1 VSDTSRLES
10 YQHIDNR
17 RRDRPG
23 PASARVEEASEQG
36 TSPLH
41 PRAPGRRHLPRPSL
55 QRSSPA
61 RSRRRTPI
69 GFAPPRGRP
78 GKLPAARG
86 SIGARSSCLAPA
98 GSRLPP
104 PPAGPAG
111 MAKDRHPCGAA
122 DTRRLRSSG
131 GQVRIERGLSSL
143 RHHDGAVGFC
153 LRRHDHAT
161 VECFGRRCWM
171 AARRRA
177 AAQNSATREIIL
189 RRPLPLS
196 PP

>member
-1 VSDTSRLES
+1 VSDTLRLES
-10 YQHIDNR
+10 YQYIDNR

-61 RSRRRTPI
+61 RSRRRTPM

-86 SIGARSSCLAPA
+86 SIGARSSCRLKRLIRRCLGLKSGDHSASWRMLRGNQPCQPTSIALRCTVCGPEARDQPTFPSSAPKA
-98 GSRLPP
+98 RCPP
-104 PPAGPAG
+104 RPGCRVGPPCRTSPGRSG
-111 MAKDRHPCGAA
+111 Q
-122 DTRRLRSSG
+122 TRRGHLTR
-131 GQVRIERGLSSL
+131 Q
-143 RHHDGAVGFC
+143 GASTNG
-153 LRRHDHAT
+153 
-161 VECFGRRCWM
+161 
-171 AARRRA
+171 
-177 AAQNSATREIIL
+177 
-189 RRPLPLS
+189 
-196 PP
+196 